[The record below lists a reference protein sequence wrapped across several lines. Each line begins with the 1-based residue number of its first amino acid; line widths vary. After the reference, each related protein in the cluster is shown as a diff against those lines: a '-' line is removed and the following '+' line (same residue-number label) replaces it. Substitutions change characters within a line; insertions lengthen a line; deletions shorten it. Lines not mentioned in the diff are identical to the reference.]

1 MSKNPSVTET
11 TKKILIIEDDEA
23 LVKMYSLKF
32 QHEGFDIDYALNGE
46 VGLNKLQKKEYD
58 LILLDLMLPKING
71 FQVLETLRK
80 SNFINKNKMVIAITN
95 LSLYEDRKKVSDLG
109 ANGYVI
115 KANLTPREIV
125 EKIKGYLADPNLAAK
140 ILSQ

>member
-1 MSKNPSVTET
+1 MSKTKSVTDQN
-11 TKKILIIEDDEA
+11 KKILIIEDDEA
-23 LVKMYSLKF
+23 LVKMYMIKF
-32 QHEGFDIDYALNGE
+32 VHEGFDIDYALNGE
-46 VGLNKLQKKEYD
+46 IGLEKLQKKEYD
-58 LILLDLMLPKING
+58 IILLDLMLPKVNG

-80 SNFINKNKMVIAITN
+80 SDYINKDKMVIAITN

-125 EKIKGYLADPNLAAK
+125 EKIKSYLADPNLAAK
-140 ILSQ
+140 ILSE

>member
-1 MSKNPSVTET
+1 MSKNPGVTEQS
-11 TKKILIIEDDEA
+11 KRILIIEDDEA

-46 VGLNKLQKKEYD
+46 IGLNKLQKKEYD

-80 SNFINKNKMVIAITN
+80 SDYINKNKMVIAITN
-95 LSLYEDRKKVSDLG
+95 LSLYEDRKKISDLG

>member
-1 MSKNPSVTET
+1 MTENP
-11 TKKILIIEDDEA
+11 KKILIIEDDDA

-32 QHEGFDIDYALNGE
+32 LHEGFDIDYALDGE
-46 VGLNKLQKKEYD
+46 VGLEKLQKKEYD
-58 LILLDLMLPKING
+58 LILLDLMIPKVNG

-80 SNFINKNKMVIAITN
+80 SNYINKDKMVIAITN

-125 EKIKGYLADPNLAAK
+125 EKIKGYLADPNLAAH
-140 ILSQ
+140 ILSP

>member
-1 MSKNPSVTET
+1 MIENN
-11 TKKILIIEDDEA
+11 KKILIIEDDEA
-23 LVKMYSLKF
+23 LVKMYTIKF
-32 QHEGFDIDYALNGE
+32 KHEGFNIDYALDGE
-46 VGLNKLQKKEYD
+46 IGLIKLQKKEYD

-80 SNFINKNKMVIAITN
+80 SNYINKDKIVIAITN
-95 LSLYEDRKKVSDLG
+95 LSLYEDRKRVSDLG

-125 EKIKGYLADPNLAAK
+125 EKIKSYLSDPNLAAK
-140 ILSQ
+140 ILNQ

>member
-1 MSKNPSVTET
+1 MSKTTIVTENP
-11 TKKILIIEDDEA
+11 KKILIIEDDDA

-32 QHEGFDIDYALNGE
+32 LHEGFDIDYALDGE
-46 VGLNKLQKKEYD
+46 VGLEKLQKKEYD
-58 LILLDLMLPKING
+58 LILLDLMIPKVNG

-80 SNFINKNKMVIAITN
+80 SNYINKDKMVIAITN

-125 EKIKGYLADPNLAAK
+125 EKIKGYLADPNLAAH
-140 ILSQ
+140 ILSP